1 MPWSMEQLPPWI
13 AGPQGPPVDAAKA
26 KLFAT
31 QMAVEVTDRA
41 LQIHRGTG
49 YCCDLPIERYYRD
62 ARGLT
67 LHGLPT
73 EMQKDHIARFIL
85 Q

>member
-1 MPWSMEQLPPWI
+1 
-13 AGPQGPPVDAAKA
+13 
-26 KLFAT
+26 
-31 QMAVEVTDRA
+31 MAVEVTDRA